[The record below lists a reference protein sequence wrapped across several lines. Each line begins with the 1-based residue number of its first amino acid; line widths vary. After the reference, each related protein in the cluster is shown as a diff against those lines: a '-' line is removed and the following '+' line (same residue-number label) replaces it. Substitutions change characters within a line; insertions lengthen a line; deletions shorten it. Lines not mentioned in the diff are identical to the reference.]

1 MSELLRERAQYS
13 KGKTPIIA
21 KYLVDHKQL
30 FNEIAGRGFLNLPG
44 YAFDAENDI
53 EMAAKFGLSE
63 LNYKIMAETIE
74 RELKQTGLDYDQA
87 YKLAMMA
94 WEVEKQD
101 LIEDWEAELAGIKQG
116 MAEEEEV
123 KERLSNEVDA
133 RQTVLITAKT
143 AIELEMEGYRTTL
156 AGLDGTVAP
165 YEVLLANAKLL
176 TAQKKLE
183 LIPIIE
189 EIITKE
195 GELLT
200 LEASKATYYADLI
213 AAEQEVATKKQAMI
227 PGLSELATVIQ
238 EHAARIPDQI
248 STEQAIAAEKI
259 TQSNIAVDLANS
271 KVEEMNTEIENETK
285 RLGISEAERDLKD
298 LKFDNAQDLIAY
310 EIEKDT
316 EYQNTL
322 LESYETIRTADE
334 ESAATIQ
341 AKKLQLNDIKNAT
354 ELSSVS
360 TLSEAKVGN
369 AYNETLAEVFKI
381 EQQTTLQK
389 AAKITATL
397 EHLVGQ

>member
-1 MSELLRERAQYS
+1 MSELIREQAQYS

-133 RQTVLITAKT
+133 RQAVLITAKT

-238 EHAARIPDQI
+238 EHTARIPDQI

-271 KVEEMNTEIENETK
+271 KVEEINTEIDNETK
-285 RLGISEAERDLKD
+285 RLELSEAERDLKD
-298 LKFDNAQDLIAY
+298 LKFDNAQDLIAD
-310 EIEKDT
+310 EIQKDT

-322 LESYETIRTADE
+322 LESYETIRTADK